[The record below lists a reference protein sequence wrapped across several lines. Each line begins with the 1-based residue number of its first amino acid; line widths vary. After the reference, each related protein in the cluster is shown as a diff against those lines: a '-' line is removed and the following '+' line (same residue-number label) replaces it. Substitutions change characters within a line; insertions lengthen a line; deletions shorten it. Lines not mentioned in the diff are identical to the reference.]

1 MNAPLQVPRNKRS
14 IDDQATPPLPRPAV
28 CFGWSAAL
36 TPTITPTITPRTPWP
51 SLPLPAHIRISLNS
65 NTPPPPTPTHT
76 PTYTHPAPL
85 RSTQLHSITTSSPCG
100 PPSLSALSCATLLP
114 NQMRKWLVWWLTDSG
129 LARKDKWPKVL
140 EFNTLTKP
148 TWSAGLMLE
157 KIHLWKNKR
166 CVCVCVRGWFG
177 LKGEPSEVEHC
188 SEQRPG
194 NQKTGTDLSH
204 PVKNENPHLQTQS
217 LIKPHEEFH
226 CH

>member
-1 MNAPLQVPRNKRS
+1 MNAPLQVPRNRRS
-14 IDDQATPPLPRPAV
+14 IDDQATPPLRRPAV

-36 TPTITPTITPRTPWP
+36 TSTITPRMPWP

-65 NTPPPPTPTHT
+65 NPPPHPTPTHT
-76 PTYTHPAPL
+76 PTDTHPAPL
-85 RSTQLHSITTSSPCG
+85 RSTPLHHHQQPC

-129 LARKDKWPKVL
+129 LDRKDKWPKVL

-166 CVCVCVRGWFG
+166 WGG
-177 LKGEPSEVEHC
+177 DLDSKGSPRRWNTAQNNVQEICRWVM
-188 SEQRPG
+188 
-194 NQKTGTDLSH
+194 T
-204 PVKNENPHLQTQS
+204 
-217 LIKPHEEFH
+217 
-226 CH
+226 

>member
-65 NTPPPPTPTHT
+65 NTPPPPQHTHPHT
-76 PTYTHPAPL
+76 PTLPCPAPL
-85 RSTQLHSITTSSPCG
+85 NSTPSPPAAPV

-166 CVCVCVRGWFG
+166 CVCVWWGVVGVVWTQRGG
-177 LKGEPSEVEHC
+177 LGGGTLLRTTS
-188 SEQRPG
+188 R
-194 NQKTGTDLSH
+194 NQQTGTDLSH
-204 PVKNENPHLQTQS
+204 PVKNENPHLQKQS

-226 CH
+226 FH